1 MPKKSMFK
9 EYFYNVED
17 YEKKY
22 GKKTILLWQCG
33 SFFEVYGM
41 KDKNDN
47 ISGSN
52 IVEFSKILE
61 IVITEKKNF
70 INYKGERKKII
81 MAGNGTVVP
90 LEKYIP
96 KLNNAGYTVV
106 VWSEV
111 GDDPING
118 GKERKELG
126 VFSVGTNFDIQ
137 TKEITNNIA
146 CIWIESFKKSIIQK
160 LPRIFFGCSA
170 IDIYTGK
177 VTLFQY
183 KYEGNKLHEPCVFD
197 ELERFMSIYNPQEV
211 IIIHN
216 YKDNKKITDILQFI
230 EYEDIKLHNINL
242 NDETNNKTNQ
252 ALKCEKQIW
261 QQEILK
267 KIYKMNDFNVFFESY
282 RLKEYSWATQSFIYL
297 INFVEKHNNH
307 LIENLNPPEYD
318 KTDDKVFLA
327 THSLKQLNIISQ
339 YHQKSKLSSLETFL
353 NNCYTNMGKRL
364 FHYHILHPNFNEKY
378 LIKEYEIIEY
388 ILKQYESL
396 EVIRKN
402 LNTIKDIEK
411 LERKLILNKIN
422 PCEIVEIYSNTNTLI
437 EIMNILEKHNILNNY
452 VIDNISDNF
461 IKTCKSLTTFL
472 KKYINF
478 SLAIRILKIKEPIN
492 FFKKNIFKH
501 LDTNHKEHI
510 ENEQK
515 LQTIQ
520 IFLSNILEKKEK
532 KKSIIKSLIK
542 KHETPKSG
550 LWLQATSKRS
560 ETLNI
565 YINQLDKKIV
575 KLSYISKYDNEKKE
589 FDFSLENFKCTTTS
603 QNNKKIQCITLN
615 ELYDSILQSSHILFE
630 IIEQCYHQFIGEFKK
645 YSNELNQI
653 IKFTGLIDFIM
664 TKSYNAREYNY
675 CKPKIDCDAKKSY
688 FDAKAIRHPLIEH
701 INCDELYQPNDISL
715 GYNNI
720 DGTLLYGTNA
730 VGKSSLIKSIG
741 ISVIMAQA
749 GMYVPCSSFVFKPY
763 KIIST
768 RILGNDNFFKGLS
781 SFAVEMSELKTILN
795 IANENTLILGDELCS
810 GTEIKSALSIFAA
823 SLLTLYKR
831 KSSYIFATHL
841 HELQRS
847 KNITDIKTMNMKH
860 MRVEYNA
867 KQDKLIYMRDLRDGT
882 GNNMYGLEV
891 CKSLGLKDEFIEL
904 ANNIRYNLFP
914 NEKTLLDNKQSR
926 YNSKKIKDRC
936 EFCDEMG
943 EELHHLNPQELAD
956 NLGNIHHFKKNH
968 KANLVN
974 ICKKCHQQITNNK
987 TIHRI
992 TKTSNGYELIEQ

>member
-1 MPKKSMFK
+1 MPKKLMINY
-9 EYFYNVED
+9 YFD
-17 YEKKY
+17 HLRKYEKIY
-22 GKKTILLWQCG
+22 GENTILLWQCG
-33 SFFEVYGM
+33 SFYEIYGL
-41 KDKNDN
+41 KDKNDC
-47 ISGSN
+47 IKESK
-52 IVEFSKILE
+52 IVEYSKILDMT
-61 IVITEKKNF
+61 IAFKKSFLLHN
-70 INYKGERKKII
+70 GERKKVM
-81 MAGNGTVVP
+81 MAGYGTVVP

-106 VWSEV
+106 VWSEI

-118 GKERKELG
+118 GKERKEMG
-126 VFSVGTNFDIQ
+126 VFSVGTNFDIE
-137 TKEITNNIA
+137 TKQITNNIA
-146 CIWIESFKKSIIQK
+146 CIWIESFKKSIIQS
-160 LPRIFFGCSA
+160 LPRIFFGCST

-183 KYEGNKLHEPCVFD
+183 KYEANKLHEPCVFD
-197 ELERFMSIYNPQEV
+197 ELERFMSIYNPRE
-211 IIIHN
+211 IIVIHN
-216 YKDNKKITDILQFI
+216 YENNKKITEILQFI
-230 EYEDIKLHNINL
+230 DYNNVKLHNINL
-242 NDETNNKTNQ
+242 NDVDNNKTIQ

-267 KIYKMNDFNVFFESY
+267 KYYVIPDFNVFFESY

-307 LIENLNPPEYD
+307 LVENLKPPEYD

-339 YHQKSKLSSLETFL
+339 IHKKSKLSSLESFL
-353 NNCYTNMGKRL
+353 NNCSTNMGKRL
-364 FHYHILHPNFNEKY
+364 FHYHILHPNFNEIY
-378 LIKEYEIIEY
+378 LMKEYDIIEY
-388 ILKQYESL
+388 ILNHYQSFEIIK
-396 EVIRKN
+396 KK

-422 PCEIVEIYSNTNTLI
+422 PNEIVEIYSNTKTLI
-437 EIMNILEKHNILNNY
+437 EIIEIIEKHSILNNY
-452 VIDNISDNF
+452 IIDNISENF
-461 IKTCKSLTTFL
+461 INTCKKLTSFL
-472 KKYINF
+472 KKYINI
-478 SLAIRILKIKEPIN
+478 STASSIVKVKEPIN

-501 LDTNHKEHI
+501 LDSIHMEHI

-515 LQTIQ
+515 LNAIQ
-520 IFLSNILEKKEK
+520 KYLSNILEKKEK
-532 KKSIIKSLIK
+532 KKTKVKSLIK

-560 ETLNI
+560 EVLKI
-565 YINQLDKKIV
+565 YVNGMTNKKIR
-575 KLSYISKYDNEKKE
+575 LSYLSKYDKKE
-589 FDFSLENFKCTTTS
+589 KQFDFSLESFKTTTTS

-630 IIEQCYHQFIGEFKK
+630 VIEQCYNQFINEFKG
-645 YSNELNQI
+645 YSNELNII
-653 IKFTGLIDFIM
+653 IKFTGLVDFIM
-664 TKSYNAREYNY
+664 AKSNNAREYNY
-675 CKPKIDCDAKKSY
+675 CKPIIDCNAEKSY
-688 FDAKAIRHPLIEH
+688 FDAKSIRHPLIEH

-715 GYNNI
+715 GNNI

-741 ISVIMAQA
+741 MAVIMAQA
-749 GMYVPCSSFVFKPY
+749 GMYVPCKSFIFKPY

-795 IANENTLILGDELCS
+795 IANKDTLVLGDELCS

-823 SLLTLYKR
+823 SLLMLYEK

-847 KNITDIKTMNMKH
+847 EKIKTIKTMNMKH

-867 KQDKLIYMRDLRDGT
+867 EEDKLIYMRDLRDGP

-891 CKSLGLKDEFIEL
+891 CKSLGLKDTFIEL
-904 ANNIRYNLFP
+904 ANDIRYNLFP
-914 NEKTLLDNKQSR
+914 NEKTLLNNKQSR
-926 YNSKKIKDRC
+926 YNSKKIKNKC
-936 EFCDEMG
+936 EFCDDKG
-943 EELHHLNPQELAD
+943 EEIHHLNPQELAD
-956 NLGNIHHFKKNH
+956 NLGNILHFKKNH

-974 ICKKCHQQITNNK
+974 ICKKCHLKITNK
-987 TIHRI
+987 KIIHRI
-992 TKTSNGYELIEQ
+992 TKTSYGYELIEQ